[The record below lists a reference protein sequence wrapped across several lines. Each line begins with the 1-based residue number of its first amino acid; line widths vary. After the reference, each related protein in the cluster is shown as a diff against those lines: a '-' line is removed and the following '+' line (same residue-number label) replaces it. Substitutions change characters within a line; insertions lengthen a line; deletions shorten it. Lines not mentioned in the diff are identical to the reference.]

1 MICQRIKLACSLF
14 LIVCVPTSGQ
24 PLLQSWRKV
33 ESRLIERNSI
43 ASELSAFSLS
53 INLISKEEG
62 AVVQHFIDSLNNSI
76 KHCKQLNKNYL
87 VRIGGLNRKIEEM
100 MSAQFSKIEESDL
113 HSTSGNAVR
122 LVALYS
128 RAKEEL
134 YSSIEEYN
142 KQVIS
147 KKRKDL
153 VFLLFDK

>member
-1 MICQRIKLACSLF
+1 
-14 LIVCVPTSGQ
+14 
-24 PLLQSWRKV
+24 
-33 ESRLIERNSI
+33 
-43 ASELSAFSLS
+43 
-53 INLISKEEG
+53 
-62 AVVQHFIDSLNNSI
+62 
-76 KHCKQLNKNYL
+76 